1 MTLGEKIRTL
11 RKDKKISQE
20 QLSIM
25 LQINRNHLSRI
36 ETDKSEPTA
45 SILKDISRLFDINLN
60 SLLDIEAIEE
70 PLENKISY
78 VTENCRFLHEKD
90 LDFIVRIISIMR
102 EEYVK
107 KNTK

>member
-1 MTLGEKIRTL
+1 MTLGEKIKTL

-20 QLSIM
+20 QLAIM

-36 ETDKSEPTA
+36 ETDKSEPTS
-45 SILKDISRLFDINLN
+45 SILKDITRLFDINLY
-60 SLLDIEAIEE
+60 SLLDIEEVEE
-70 PLENKISY
+70 PLENKINY

>member
-1 MTLGEKIRTL
+1 MTLGEKIKTL

-20 QLSIM
+20 QLASI

-45 SILKDISRLFDINLN
+45 SILKDITKLFGISLN
-60 SLLDIEAIEE
+60 SLLDIEETGQTQEE
-70 PLENKISY
+70 KINYIIS
-78 VTENCRFLHEKD
+78 NCRFLHEKD
-90 LDFIVRIISIMR
+90 IDFIVRIISIMR

-107 KNTK
+107 KNT

>member
-1 MTLGEKIRTL
+1 MTLGEKIKAL
-11 RKDKKISQE
+11 RKGKKISQE
-20 QLSIM
+20 QLAMM

-45 SILKDISRLFDINLN
+45 SILKDLTRLFDINLN
-60 SLLDIEAIEE
+60 SLLDIELSEE
-70 PLENKISY
+70 PLENKINY
-78 VTENCRFLHEKD
+78 IIENCRFLHEKD
-90 LDFIVRIISIMR
+90 VDFVVRIISIMR

>member
-11 RKDKKISQE
+11 RKNKKISQE
-20 QLSIM
+20 DLAIM

-45 SILKDISRLFDINLN
+45 SILKDITKLFDINLN
-60 SLLDIEAIEE
+60 SLLDIEPNDE
-70 PLENKISY
+70 PMENKINY
-78 VTENCRFLHEKD
+78 IVENCRFLHEKD
-90 LDFIVRIISIMR
+90 IEFVARIISIMR

-107 KNTK
+107 RNTK